1 MRRVARPS
9 AYREAPSASGP
20 CHRLALAAHPW
31 EQLSRVQPHLAG
43 SFASSVLSAEALQ
56 QWRTAEEREIIILV
70 RRRRARVTRRW
81 QDFESRWRTHG
92 RLTRSSARRH
102 HWARTRWSSTW
113 RHHRP
118 CAGRSYH
125 RARCS
130 RRCSRRRSAHRAHAW
145 RRPAWRLK
153 ETQGSPT
160 RSAHGDGDG
169 FGDAHTSR
177 AAAFLGCCA
186 CVACADGRRW
196 LSKKILGQL
205 CCCWCIF
212 SSWRS
217 VAHSADF
224 FTWCPS

>member
-1 MRRVARPS
+1 MPREGRAGHKQTGGVRSAAEQQRTRTRNVQVTWQRVAHIHTHCALSECDTLSSCPNRSHPTSVSPRPS
-9 AYREAPSASGP
+9 EHYHTFGELELSSNLMKGLVSVDLPTRSHDYPTRSHIAKAIPHAQGREG
-20 CHRLALAAHPW
+20 
-31 EQLSRVQPHLAG
+31 G
-43 SFASSVLSAEALQ
+43 SQ
-56 QWRTAEEREIIILV
+56 TN
-70 RRRRARVTRRW
+70 RRRAK
-81 QDFESRWRTHG
+81 DM
-92 RLTRSSARRH
+92 AKD
-102 HWARTRWSSTW
+102 ST
-113 RHHRP
+113 
-118 CAGRSYH
+118 
-125 RARCS
+125 
-130 RRCSRRRSAHRAHAW
+130 
-145 RRPAWRLK
+145 
-153 ETQGSPT
+153 GSPT

-186 CVACADGRRW
+186 CLACADGRRW